1 MNDIEIDKT
10 DNSPINS
17 SLIANLRHD
26 LRTPINA
33 ILGYSEMLLEDLS
46 EINDLDSKNMIKQL
60 NLVQLNGKEILSL
73 INQLLNQ
80 NNDHNSQ
87 TVIENNFLI
96 LKRATN
102 PLITQ
107 VIDNC
112 QWLKANQKNDDFL
125 VDIERIY
132 TSAIR
137 LRELFIDI
145 EKLDFL
151 TNYDNQGNLC
161 NIPVDNFVQ
170 VRYPKS
176 SSEIIHQKITGHILV
191 VDDNENNRNLL
202 FSQLTREG
210 YTISMAVDGR
220 QALEMITEK
229 EYDLILLD
237 LLMPEIDGYQVL
249 ENIKQNE
256 KKKHIPVIMISAL
269 DDIENVIRCI
279 EIGAE
284 DYLPKPFNKTLLR
297 ARIGAS
303 LEKKILR
310 DREIEY
316 LKKLN
321 QELDKGREMQLNF
334 LPAKPLE
341 IPNWEIASFFKPARQ
356 VAGDFYDTFKL
367 ANNDVVLVLADVCDK
382 GVGAALF
389 MGLFRSLIRIF
400 SQKYIIEGDVQDI
413 LSAHKPLETGWI
425 SSDIDTNITHLN
437 ALQSVSLTNNY
448 VADNHGELGMF
459 ATMFVGILN
468 SETGLLT
475 YINGGHESLI
485 VTDSQGNTKHK
496 LNSTGPAV
504 GMMPGITFNFKQIYL
519 ESEDIL
525 FGNTDGVTDARSV
538 NREFFHQKR
547 LNSILQQP
555 CNSVQI
561 LINTIKDNVLEHIGT
576 ADQFDDIT
584 MLAIR
589 RIKN

>member
-1 MNDIEIDKT
+1 MNDINTNKID
-10 DNSPINS
+10 NYLINS

-46 EINDLDSKNMIKQL
+46 EISDLDSQNVIKQL
-60 NLVQLNGKEILSL
+60 NSIQISGKEILSL

-80 NNDHNSQ
+80 NNSNNSQ
-87 TVIENNFLI
+87 TIIEESLLT
-96 LKRATN
+96 LKKATN
-102 PLITQ
+102 PLITI

-112 QWLKANQKNDDFL
+112 QWLKINQKNHDFIT
-125 VDIERIY
+125 DIERIY

-137 LRELFIDI
+137 LKDLFINI

-151 TNYDNQGNLC
+151 INHNSQGNLC
-161 NIPVDNFVQ
+161 NIPVDNFVK

-176 SSEIIHQKITGHILV
+176 SLESLDKKITGHILV
-191 VDDNENNRNLL
+191 VDDNENNRDLL
-202 FSQLTREG
+202 FSQLTRQG
-210 YTISMAVDGR
+210 STVSMAVNGR
-220 QALEMITEK
+220 QALEMIDKK

-237 LLMPEIDGYQVL
+237 LLMPEIDGYQAL
-249 ENIKQNE
+249 ENIKKNE

-269 DDIENVIRCI
+269 DEMENVIRCI

-284 DYLPKPFNKTLLR
+284 DYLPKPFNKVLLR

-316 LKKLN
+316 LKKIN
-321 QELDKGREMQLNF
+321 QELEKGREMQLNF
-334 LPAKPLE
+334 LPDKSLQ

-367 ANNDVVLVLADVCDK
+367 ENNNVVLVLADVCDK

-400 SQKYIIEGDVQDI
+400 SQQNIIEGDIQDI
-413 LSAHKPLETGWI
+413 LSTHQPLETGWI
-425 SSDIDTNITHLN
+425 SSDIDTNIYHLN

-448 VADNHGELGMF
+448 VAHNHGELGMF

-468 SETGLLT
+468 PDTGLLT

-496 LNSTGPAV
+496 LNSTGAAV
-504 GMMPGITFNFKQIYL
+504 GMMPDMTFNFKQIYL
-519 ESEDIL
+519 QPEDIL

-538 NREFFHQKR
+538 SREFFHQKR

-555 CNSVQI
+555 FNSAQI
-561 LINTIKDNVLEHIGT
+561 LVNTIRNHVLEHIGN
-576 ADQFDDIT
+576 AEQFDDIT

-589 RIKN
+589 RN

>member
-1 MNDIEIDKT
+1 MNDINTNEID
-10 DNSPINS
+10 NFLINS

-46 EINDLDSKNMIKQL
+46 EISDLNSQNVIKQL
-60 NLVQLNGKEILSL
+60 NSIQISGKEILSL

-80 NNDHNSQ
+80 NNDHNCK
-87 TVIENNFLI
+87 TIIEESL
-96 LKRATN
+96 LKLKKATH
-102 PLITQ
+102 PLINII
-107 VIDNC
+107 IDNC
-112 QWLKANQKNDDFL
+112 QWLKVNQNNNDFL
-125 VDIERIY
+125 IDIERIY

-137 LRELFIDI
+137 LKDLFIDI

-151 TNYDNQGNLC
+151 TNHNSKENLSH
-161 NIPVDNFVQ
+161 IPVNNFIK

-176 SSEIIHQKITGHILV
+176 SLESLDKKITGHILV
-191 VDDNENNRNLL
+191 VDDNENNRDLL
-202 FSQLTREG
+202 FSQLTRQG
-210 YTISMAVDGR
+210 YTVSMAVNGR
-220 QALEMITEK
+220 QALEMIDKK

-237 LLMPEIDGYQVL
+237 LLMPEIDGYQAL
-249 ENIKQNE
+249 ENIKKNE

-269 DDIENVIRCI
+269 DEMENVIRCI

-284 DYLPKPFNKTLLR
+284 DYLPKPFNKVLLR

-316 LKKLN
+316 LKKIN
-321 QELDKGREMQLNF
+321 QELEKGREMQLNF
-334 LPAKPLE
+334 LPDKPLQ

-367 ANNDVVLVLADVCDK
+367 ENNNIVLVLADVCDK

-400 SQKYIIEGDVQDI
+400 SQQNIIEGDIQDI
-413 LSAHKPLETGWI
+413 LSTHKPLETGWI
-425 SSDIDTNITHLN
+425 SSDIDTNIYHLN

-448 VADNHGELGMF
+448 VAHNHGELGMF

-468 SETGLLT
+468 PDTGLLT

-496 LNSTGPAV
+496 LNSTGAAV
-504 GMMPGITFNFKQIYL
+504 GMMPNMTFNFKQIYL

-538 NREFFHQKR
+538 SREFFHQRR

-555 CNSVQI
+555 FNSAQI
-561 LINTIKDNVLEHIGT
+561 LVNTIRNNVLEHIGN
-576 ADQFDDIT
+576 AEQFDDIT

-589 RIKN
+589 RN